1 MKRIGRFAVLIA
13 IGVLWAVVTPR
24 NVLAG
29 EVDGI
34 QGAWIVSIT
43 GGPGTPPLPNWYR
56 ALATFTDDGGLI
68 QTITDPSI
76 GTGHGRW
83 SKLHG
88 GRGFAVTTLLFR
100 FDATGDFQGTL
111 KARGTLTL
119 DRTGNQFTS
128 DPYVFEFFDRDGN
141 FVGTGRGVAVGRRIA
156 VEPLP

>member
-1 MKRIGRFAVLIA
+1 MKRKGSFAVIVA
-13 IGVLWAVVTPR
+13 IGVLWAVGAPR
-24 NVLAG
+24 HVLAG
-29 EVDGI
+29 DGEGI

-83 SKLHG
+83 EKLHRG
-88 GRGFAVTTLLFR
+88 QGFAVTTLLFR
-100 FDATGDFQGTL
+100 FDAAGDFQGTL

-119 DRTGNQFTS
+119 DRTGNQFTG
-128 DPYVFEFFDRDGN
+128 DPYVFEFFDKDGN
-141 FVGTGRGVAVGRRIA
+141 FVGTGRGVAVGKRIT

>member
-1 MKRIGRFAVLIA
+1 MKRNCSFVIAIA
-13 IGVLWAVVTPR
+13 IGVFWAVMTPR
-24 NVLAG
+24 PVLAG
-29 EVDGI
+29 EGEGI
-34 QGAWIVSIT
+34 EGAWIVSIT
-43 GGPGTPPLPNWYR
+43 GGPGTPTLPNWYR

-83 SKLHG
+83 SRL
-88 GRGFAVTTLLFR
+88 RRDQGFAVTTLLFR

-119 DRTGNQFTS
+119 DRTGNQFS
-128 DPYVFEFFDRDGN
+128 GDPYVFEFFDRDGH
-141 FVGTGRGVAVGRRIA
+141 FISTGRGVAVGKRIT

>member
-1 MKRIGRFAVLIA
+1 MKRNASFAVIIA
-13 IGVLWAVVTPR
+13 IGVLWTVVNPR
-24 NVLAG
+24 QVLAG
-29 EVDGI
+29 EGDGI
-34 QGAWIVSIT
+34 PGAWVVSIT

-100 FDATGDFQGTL
+100 FDASGDFQGTL

-141 FVGTGRGVAVGRRIA
+141 FVGTGRGVAVGKRIT